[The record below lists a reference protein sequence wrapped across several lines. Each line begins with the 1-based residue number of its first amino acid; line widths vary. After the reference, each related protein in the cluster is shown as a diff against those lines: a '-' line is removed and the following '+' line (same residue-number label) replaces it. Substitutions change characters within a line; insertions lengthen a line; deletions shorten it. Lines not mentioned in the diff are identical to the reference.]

1 MEYEIDDGVPFEP
14 NLGGRP
20 KRSAEVEAALTVAA
34 KGELSA
40 NAAAKLLVPTFY
52 GTSKATDE
60 QQVERV
66 KYIAKL
72 IARRRSGFVHID

>member
-1 MEYEIDDGVPFEP
+1 MEYEIEDGVPFKP

-20 KRSAEVEAALTVAA
+20 KRNAKVEAALTDAA
-34 KGELSA
+34 KGKLSA

-52 GTSKATDE
+52 GTAKATPE
-60 QQVERV
+60 QQLERV

-72 IARRRSGFVHID
+72 IARRRCGFVHID